1 MFQDHWCYKITC
13 VTRSLVFQLLDKLSL
28 VKSFSPYALGTWQF
42 GNLALPEGGI
52 GIYCVGVYNCVA
64 LYYSTAVVAVLTV
77 AVLTVK
83 KTLCIL

>member
-1 MFQDHWCYKITC
+1 MH
-13 VTRSLVFQLLDKLSL
+13 L
-28 VKSFSPYALGTWQF
+28 AL
-42 GNLALPEGGI
+42 GNLATWHGLRGGI

-83 KTLCIL
+83 KTICIL